1 MNTKQLKAKVLDLAI
16 HGKLLSP
23 ETVAE
28 LKKSPDYE
36 TADVLLEKIRKEKEE
51 KIAKG
56 ELKRD
61 KKDSYIFVGD
71 DKRHYE
77 KFADGNVKDIEDEIP
92 FDVPEG
98 WAWCQ
103 IKNLV
108 KYIGDGDWIESKDQ
122 SDKGIRLIQT
132 GNIGLGNFKDKE
144 GKYHFIS
151 EQTFNTLQCN
161 EIFEGDILVS
171 RLPEPVGRACV
182 LPKCNYRMIT
192 AVDCT
197 ILRLNEKIIEKDFF
211 VYYTQSNKYL
221 ELIKENCTGTTRLRI
236 SRANLEKIYVP
247 IPPKLIQK
255 AIVSDINKYD
265 STINSIEND
274 RNDIILTINKAKSK
288 ILDLAI
294 HGKLVPQDA
303 NDEPASVLLEKLRA
317 EKEEKIA
324 KGELKRD
331 KNDSY
336 IYKGSDNCYYQ
347 RFADEHEDDISEE
360 ISFEIPNNW
369 IWCRL
374 RDIGDYK
381 KGPFGSALKKSL
393 FVQKSNNTIKVYEQ
407 KNAIQKNHKLGNY
420 YITKDYFNSQMQG
433 FEVLPGDII
442 VSCAGTIGETYV
454 MPENIEKGIINQAL
468 MRMRITRFIN
478 INYFLMYFDHI
489 LKEESAKSGKGTA
502 IKNIPPFDVFKN
514 FLIPIPPYEEQ
525 LRIVSK
531 ITEFSIKLD
540 SIANNIE

>member
-1 MNTKQLKAKVLDLAI
+1 MPIYDGILQTVISL
-16 HGKLLSP
+16 GLS
-23 ETVAE
+23 
-28 LKKSPDYE
+28 LKKI
-36 TADVLLEKIRKEKEE
+36 LH
-51 KIAKG
+51 
-56 ELKRD
+56 
-61 KKDSYIFVGD
+61 
-71 DKRHYE
+71 KRHYE
-77 KFADGNVKDIEDEIP
+77 KFADGTVKDIEDEIP

-274 RNDIILTINKAKSK
+274 RNDITLTINKAKSK

-324 KGELKRD
+324 KGKLKRD

-347 RFADEHEDDISEE
+347 RFADGSEE
-360 ISFEIPNNW
+360 QAEITYEIPPNW
-369 IWCRL
+369 VWCSLGEISTKLKR
-374 RDIGDYK
+374 GKSPTYTK
-381 KGPFGSALKKSL
+381 KSSIMAFAQKCNQKEGPTTLEKALYIDESTLKKYPDEEKMQFNDIVINSTGTGTLGRVGVFNCKVPDDVVAVYPDSHVSSVRINSL
-393 FVQKSNNTIKVYEQ
+393 LYAKYFYYFVKNKQSYLEEMGEGSTNQKELKIDTIANLIVPLPPLDEQ
-407 KNAIQKNHKLGNY
+407 K
-420 YITKDYFNSQMQG
+420 
-433 FEVLPGDII
+433 
-442 VSCAGTIGETYV
+442 
-454 MPENIEKGIINQAL
+454 
-468 MRMRITRFIN
+468 
-478 INYFLMYFDHI
+478 
-489 LKEESAKSGKGTA
+489 
-502 IKNIPPFDVFKN
+502 
-514 FLIPIPPYEEQ
+514 
-525 LRIVSK
+525 RIVEK
-531 ITEFSIKLD
+531 IENAFAKLD
-540 SIANNIE
+540 SIAKQLE

>member
-161 EIFEGDILVS
+161 EIFESDILVS

-274 RNDIILTINKAKSK
+274 RNDITLTINKAKSK

-336 IYKGSDNCYYQ
+336 IYKGSDNCYY
-347 RFADEHEDDISEE
+347 RRLPDGENINITEE
-360 ISFEIPNNW
+360 IP
-369 IWCRL
+369 
-374 RDIGDYK
+374 
-381 KGPFGSALKKSL
+381 
-393 FVQKSNNTIKVYEQ
+393 
-407 KNAIQKNHKLGNY
+407 
-420 YITKDYFNSQMQG
+420 
-433 FEVLPGDII
+433 FEVPLNW
-442 VSCAGTIGETYV
+442 TWTRIGE
-454 MPENIEKGIINQAL
+454 IA
-468 MRMRITRFIN
+468 
-478 INYFLMYFDHI
+478 
-489 LKEESAKSGKGTA
+489 
-502 IKNIPPFDVFKN
+502 
-514 FLIPIPPYEEQ
+514 
-525 LRIVSK
+525 SK
-531 ITEFSIKLD
+531 ITDGEHNTPKRVSTFQGFYLLSARNIQNGYISLNDVDYVDENEFIRIHKRCNPQKGDVLVSCSGSVGRCAVIEDDNKYVMVRSAAMISSNIINTKYLMYVIQSQELQNQIED
-540 SIANNIE
+540 SSKQTAQANLFQAAIADLLIPLPPFNEQKRIVKNIEELYMKLELINQNID